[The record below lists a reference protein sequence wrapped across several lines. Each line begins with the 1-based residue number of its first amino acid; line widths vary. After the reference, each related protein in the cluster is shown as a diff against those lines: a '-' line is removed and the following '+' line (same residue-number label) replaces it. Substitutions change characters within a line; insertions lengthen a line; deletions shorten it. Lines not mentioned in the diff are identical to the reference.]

1 MRACMY
7 VGRCVHDD
15 CAWRGEFTGLE
26 PVRATSKESRSLHVQ
41 YLHTYLHV
49 LDICVT
55 TLIKKKPPCNWGGR
69 KQEWPRSSQVRLR
82 QEASMAVSKPKPCAV
97 PQDFMPTT
105 RLSNY

>member
-55 TLIKKKPPCNWGGR
+55 TLIKKKATLQLGGEKAR
-69 KQEWPRSSQVRLR
+69 MAKEQPSEAETRSLDGCLKAQAMCCAPRLY
-82 QEASMAVSKPKPCAV
+82 A
-97 PQDFMPTT
+97 
-105 RLSNY
+105 NY